1 MGSFFSSLLN
11 LVATKWIL
19 PATSYL
25 LMYMLGAGVSLIAI
39 IILLTMKEELDIEH
53 LNKKGALISLS
64 HEGANKE

>member
-1 MGSFFSSLLN
+1 
-11 LVATKWIL
+11 
-19 PATSYL
+19 
-25 LMYMLGAGVSLIAI
+25 MYMLGAGVSLIAI